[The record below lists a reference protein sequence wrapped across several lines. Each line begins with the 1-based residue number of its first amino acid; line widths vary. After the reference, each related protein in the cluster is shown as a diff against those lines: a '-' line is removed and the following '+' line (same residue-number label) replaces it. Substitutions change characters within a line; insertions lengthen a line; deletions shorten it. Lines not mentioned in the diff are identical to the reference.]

1 MLATDAACID
11 ALLPREPR
19 AAAAEADGAPPRRE
33 PKRLRPRA
41 APKKVEAAAGLYSY
55 SVG

>member
-19 AAAAEADGAPPRRE
+19 AAAAAEADGAPPRRE
-33 PKRLRPRA
+33 PKRLRTRA
-41 APKKVEAAAGLYSY
+41 APKVEAAAGLYSY